1 MAGHSLGAT
10 GVSVVQGE
18 QPWPGTSQAD
28 NPIDAVVAWDNLSL
42 STSLDGVDVVP
53 RVPAMGQAGDYFL
66 APAPLSEPP
75 DLDEKRQGFLQWQAA
90 GVPSMQVN
98 IRGGTHYEWSLLPG
112 FPATA
117 WQGGDDEQGWS
128 NPLAQHYTLAW
139 FDRWLKQPGEPGY
152 ETADARLLADDD
164 WRERLSVYY
173 RSSRDF
179 PLRDGQPARCGDLLR
194 QCPDDR

>member
-1 MAGHSLGAT
+1 M
-10 GVSVVQGE
+10 
-18 QPWPGTSQAD
+18 
-28 NPIDAVVAWDNLSL
+28 
-42 STSLDGVDVVP
+42 
-53 RVPAMGQAGDYFL
+53 
-66 APAPLSEPP
+66 
-75 DLDEKRQGFLQWQAA
+75 
-90 GVPSMQVN
+90 
-98 IRGGTHYEWSLLPG
+98 
-112 FPATA
+112 
-117 WQGGDDEQGWS
+117 
-128 NPLAQHYTLAW
+128 AQHYTLAW